1 MLDFVKNSPET
12 LKGMKTPVAE
22 LGVKVG
28 GGARVFCRVAFDTI

>member
-28 GGARVFCRVAFDTI
+28 GARVFCRVAFDTI